1 MKTRNTKTKLIAMV
15 MAVGILAAIWTVCGA
30 SRAVAG
36 PERHLRTSGMFGI
49 ARGQTFQ
56 INCLNLGSEPIQVQF
71 RILDGDGNPLAIMPC
86 EAPPGQSVSPSLNR
100 DDIGREG
107 NRIEIRAEETT
118 ANERNQRN
126 QVITGEVFNNSDG
139 RTTFTIPPVPRFP
152 GD

>member
-1 MKTRNTKTKLIAMV
+1 MKVSNTTTKLLAILIALGAL
-15 MAVGILAAIWTVCGA
+15 AVVWSVWSTGRASAAGGGVWKT
-30 SRAVAG
+30 
-36 PERHLRTSGMFGI
+36 GMFGI

-56 INCLNLGSEPIQVQF
+56 LNCLNLGSEPIQVQF

-118 ANERNQRN
+118 SHERNQRN